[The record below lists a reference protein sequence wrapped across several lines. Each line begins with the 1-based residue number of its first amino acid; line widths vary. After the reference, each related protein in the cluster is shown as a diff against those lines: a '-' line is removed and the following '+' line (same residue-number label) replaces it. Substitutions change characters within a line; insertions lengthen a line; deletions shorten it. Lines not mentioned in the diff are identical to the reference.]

1 MPNFWCKIALVSF
14 EWNYFHLY
22 NEKFEALTITMSI
35 RQNST
40 PTRWTSETFV
50 KPLSYNHKGKNK
62 DHKWVVQ
69 KSLPVVNNVNYY

>member
-1 MPNFWCKIALVSF
+1 MRNFWCKVALVGF
-14 EWNYFHLY
+14 EWNYFYLY
-22 NEKFEALTITMSI
+22 NEKSEALTISV

-40 PTRWTSETFV
+40 PTGRTRETFV